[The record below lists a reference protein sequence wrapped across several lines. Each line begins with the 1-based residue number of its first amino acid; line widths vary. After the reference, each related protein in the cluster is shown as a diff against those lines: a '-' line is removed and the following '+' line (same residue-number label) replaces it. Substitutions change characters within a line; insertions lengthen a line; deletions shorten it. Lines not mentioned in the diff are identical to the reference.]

1 MASTEHVDLQGENT
15 KLEAS
20 VESRRPDRR
29 RDKKNRGDL
38 GLVVNVCLRC
48 VNNTRQELSTI
59 QNEPRGGDSQRAV
72 RAAVV

>member
-20 VESRRPDRR
+20 VESHRPDRR

-38 GLVVNVCLRC
+38 GLVMNVCLRC
-48 VNNTRQELSTI
+48 VNTQQEMFTI
-59 QNEPRGGDSQRAV
+59 QNEPRGDGSQRAV